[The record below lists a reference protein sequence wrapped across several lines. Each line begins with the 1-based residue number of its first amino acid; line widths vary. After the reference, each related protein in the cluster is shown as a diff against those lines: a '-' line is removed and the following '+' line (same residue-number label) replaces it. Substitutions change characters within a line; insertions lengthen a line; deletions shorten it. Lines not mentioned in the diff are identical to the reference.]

1 MHPAARP
8 RRDLA
13 DSVGAAAADA
23 GPRDD
28 PVLGHLGTMRGWW
41 NIEDLVAAF
50 VEDRGVRQGA
60 ATSAAGVRVA
70 DQRLVRVLDPL
81 ERRAEGAVLFARTMP
96 RMPLRGPLRCGL
108 GERNVRGR
116 RLRGARGVLAQLPL
130 PNCATG
136 PTSSSTRTACCATS
150 AVSAAIVASFAGSR
164 SSSSSRVGSLKDSAH
179 TAYRSRTSEIQQ
191 PVTPAEQLPQDC
203 RSSCVPQLSCRRP
216 PVADGCIP

>member
-1 MHPAARP
+1 MRPAARP

-23 GPRDD
+23 GPRHD
-28 PVLGHLGTMRGWW
+28 PVLGHLGTRRGWW

-50 VEDRGVRQGA
+50 VEDWGVRQGA

-70 DQRLVRVLDPL
+70 DERLVRVLDPL
-81 ERRAEGAVLFARTMP
+81 ERRAEGAVLFARTTP

-150 AVSAAIVASFAGSR
+150 AAIVASFAGSR

-179 TAYRSRTSEIQQ
+179 TPCRSRASEIQQ
-191 PVTPAEQLPQDC
+191 PVTSAEQLPQDC
-203 RSSCVPQLSCRRP
+203 RSPCVPQLSCRRP